1 MALVDLKSDLAKNA
15 GKNLSKI
22 SGRLNNPSLS
32 DKQGKTLSTQP
43 QFEIISK
50 NKELSKL
57 DIDKTQKIYFK
68 DGSFISDIERRQTKG
83 EVPVGWPHTVNW
95 PGLEA
100 YYKRALS
107 DKDRLGMRRIGAQGN
122 SLNQPYII
130 REIGERWNSSNAPQ
144 IGNTVDFVRGGID
157 TFSSTNKR

>member
-22 SGRLNNPSLS
+22 SGRLNNSSLS
-32 DKQGKTLSTQP
+32 DKRGKTLSTQP

-83 EVPVGWPHTVNW
+83 EIHVGWPHTVNW
-95 PGLEA
+95 PGLES

-107 DKDRLGMRRIGAQGN
+107 DKYKL
-122 SLNQPYII
+122 
-130 REIGERWNSSNAPQ
+130 
-144 IGNTVDFVRGGID
+144 
-157 TFSSTNKR
+157 